1 MAIGLGQMVG
11 LGLLSQFMGGGKG
24 LLGGEEEKKIQS
36 MGEYNQQPTQATNNT
51 GFGGG
56 ISGISNQIFKGMSP
70 EQVARLGI
78 GFNSMRLDPDP
89 SMAASFQ
96 NTIDTESANRGTSNA
111 VAALRKM
118 GKTHLA
124 DLVESG
130 GLGVTEAMKR
140 ALDDPGKTDIN
151 ASLALLRKDPGNQQL
166 LDLAEILEAD
176 GTMHDEVMKAYMEIK
191 GLGSND
197 KEYALG
203 LSEMMT
209 YQGKDLVD
217 ENGKS
222 REGQH
227 YQIQT
232 DKATGDIKQVWLPS
246 YGETIEAKQIRE
258 NEQAFLIKDRETA
271 TKMGQNAYQESRD
284 LRDQIRQFELV
295 MENIDDGALSGWL
308 VDKLP
313 AMDDRTA
320 LLRGLQNKLGISV
333 INSATFGALSER
345 EMAMAMATN
354 LNLKLPPDELRKMV
368 LEQIRVRRKLAMEFE
383 RQAEKLLNKGASWS
397 EFVAEMLKETKK
409 HDAVVWEQ
417 LRPNEVEALL
427 KVGIDREAYKDLTY
441 EERKGIFDRRTN

>member
-1 MAIGLGQMVG
+1 
-11 LGLLSQFMGGGKG
+11 MGGGKG
-24 LLGGEEEKKIQS
+24 LLGGQDEKKIQS
-36 MGEYNQQPTQATNNT
+36 MGEYNQRPTQATNTT

-56 ISGISNQIFKGMSP
+56 ISGISNQLFKGMSQ
-70 EQVARLGI
+70 EQVARLGM

-89 SMAASFQ
+89 NMAASFQ
-96 NTIDTESANRGTSNA
+96 NTIDTASANRGKANA
-111 VAALRKM
+111 VGALRKM

-151 ASLALLRKDPGNQQL
+151 ASLALLRKDPNNAQL

-176 GTMHDEVMKAYMEIK
+176 GTMHDDVMKAYMDIK

-232 DKATGDIKQVWLPS
+232 NKKTGDIKQVWLPS
-246 YGETIEAKQIRE
+246 YGETIEQKQIRE

-354 LNLKLPPDELRKMV
+354 LNLNLPPDELRKMV

-427 KVGIDREAYKDLTY
+427 RAGIDREAYKDLTY

>member
-36 MGEYNQQPTQATNNT
+36 MGEYNQPPTQATNTT

-56 ISGISNQIFKGMSP
+56 ISGISNQLFKGMSQ
-70 EQVARLGI
+70 EQVARLGM

-89 SMAASFQ
+89 NMAASFQ
-96 NTIDTESANRGTSNA
+96 NTIDTASANKGKANA
-111 VAALRKM
+111 VGALRKM

-151 ASLALLRKDPGNQQL
+151 ASLALLRKDPDNQQL
-166 LDLAEILEAD
+166 LDLAEVLEAD
-176 GTMHDEVMKAYMEIK
+176 GTMHDDVMNAYMSIK
-191 GLGSND
+191 GLGVDD

-217 ENGKS
+217 ENGRS

-227 YQIQT
+227 YQFQT
-232 DKATGDIKQVWLPS
+232 NKANGDVKQVWLPS
-246 YGETIEAKQIRE
+246 FGETIEQKQTRE

-271 TKMGQNAYQESRD
+271 TKMGNNAYQESRD
-284 LRDQIRQFELV
+284 LRSQIDQFELV

-308 VDKLP
+308 IDKLP

-354 LNLKLPPDELRKMV
+354 LNLKLPPQELRKMV
-368 LEQIRVRRKLAMEFE
+368 LEQIRVRRKLAREFE
-383 RQAEKLLNKGASWS
+383 RQAEKLFNKGASWS

-427 KVGIDREAYKDLTY
+427 KVGIDREAYKDLSY

>member
-1 MAIGLGQMVG
+1 
-11 LGLLSQFMGGGKG
+11 MGGGKG
-24 LLGGEEEKKIQS
+24 LLGGQE
-36 MGEYNQQPTQATNNT
+36 QQPTKTASNNT

-56 ISGISNQIFKGMSP
+56 ISGISNQLFKGMSQ
-70 EQVARLGI
+70 EQVARLGM

-89 SMAASFQ
+89 NLAKSFQ
-96 NTIDTESANRGTSNA
+96 NTIDTASANRGKANA
-111 VAALRKM
+111 VGALRKM
-118 GKTHLA
+118 GKKHLA

-151 ASLALLRKDPGNQQL
+151 ASLALLRKDNNPQL

-176 GTMHDEVMKAYMEIK
+176 GTMHDEVMKAYMDIK
-191 GLGSND
+191 GLTSTD

-203 LSEMMT
+203 LSEIMT

-217 ENGKS
+217 EEGKS

-227 YQIQT
+227 YQLQT
-232 DKATGDIKQVWLPS
+232 DKATGDVKQVWLPS
-246 YGETIEAKQIRE
+246 YGETIEQKQIRE

-354 LNLKLPPDELRKMV
+354 LNLNLPPDELRKMV

>member
-24 LLGGEEEKKIQS
+24 LLGGKDDEKIQS
-36 MGEYNQQPTQATNNT
+36 MGEYNQPPTQATNTT

-56 ISGISNQIFKGMSP
+56 ISGISNQMFKGMSP

-89 SMAASFQ
+89 NMAASFQ
-96 NTIDTESANRGTSNA
+96 STIDTASANTGKANA
-111 VAALRKM
+111 VGALRKM

-151 ASLALLRKDPGNQQL
+151 ASLALLRKDPNNAQL

-176 GTMHDEVMKAYMEIK
+176 GTMHDDVMKAYMDIK

-246 YGETIEAKQIRE
+246 YGETIEAKQTRE
-258 NEQAFLIKDRETA
+258 NEQAFLIKDRDTA

-354 LNLKLPPDELRKMV
+354 LNLNLPPNELRKMV

-383 RQAEKLLNKGASWS
+383 SQAEKLLNKGASWS

-427 KVGIDREAYKDLTY
+427 KVGIDREAYKDLSY

>member
-1 MAIGLGQMVG
+1 
-11 LGLLSQFMGGGKG
+11 MGGGKG
-24 LLGGEEEKKIQS
+24 LLGGQDEKKIQS
-36 MGEYNQQPTQATNNT
+36 MGEYNQRPTQATNTT

-56 ISGISNQIFKGMSP
+56 ISGISNQLFKGMSQ
-70 EQVARLGI
+70 EQVARLGM

-89 SMAASFQ
+89 NMAASFQ
-96 NTIDTESANRGTSNA
+96 NTIDTASANRGKANA
-111 VAALRKM
+111 VGALRKM

-151 ASLALLRKDPGNQQL
+151 ASLALLRKDPNNAQL

-176 GTMHDEVMKAYMEIK
+176 GTMHDDVMKAYMDIK

-232 DKATGDIKQVWLPS
+232 NKATGDIKQVWLPS
-246 YGETIEAKQIRE
+246 YGETIEQKQIRE

-354 LNLKLPPDELRKMV
+354 LNLNLPPDELRKMV

-427 KVGIDREAYKDLTY
+427 RAGIDREAYKDLTY

>member
-24 LLGGEEEKKIQS
+24 LLGGKDDEKIQS
-36 MGEYNQQPTQATNNT
+36 MGEYNQPPTQATNTT

-56 ISGISNQIFKGMSP
+56 ISGISNQLFKGMSQ
-70 EQVARLGI
+70 EQVARLGM

-89 SMAASFQ
+89 NMAASFQ
-96 NTIDTESANRGTSNA
+96 STIDTASANTGKANA
-111 VAALRKM
+111 VGALRKM

-151 ASLALLRKDPGNQQL
+151 ASLALLRKDPNNAQL

-176 GTMHDEVMKAYMEIK
+176 GTMHDDVMKAYMDIK

-246 YGETIEAKQIRE
+246 YGETIEQKQTRE

-354 LNLKLPPDELRKMV
+354 LNLNLPPDELRKMV

-383 RQAEKLLNKGASWS
+383 SQAEKLLNKGASWS

-417 LRPNEVEALL
+417 LRPDEVASLL

>member
-24 LLGGEEEKKIQS
+24 LLGGKDDEKIQS
-36 MGEYNQQPTQATNNT
+36 MGEYNQPPTQATNTT

-56 ISGISNQIFKGMSP
+56 ISGISNQLFKGMSQ

-89 SMAASFQ
+89 NMAASFQ
-96 NTIDTESANRGTSNA
+96 NTIDTASANTGKANA
-111 VAALRKM
+111 VGALRKM

-151 ASLALLRKDPGNQQL
+151 ASLALLRKDPNNAQL

-176 GTMHDEVMKAYMEIK
+176 GTMHDDVMKAYMDIK

-246 YGETIEAKQIRE
+246 YGETIEQKQTRE
-258 NEQAFLIKDRETA
+258 NEQAFLIQDQETA
-271 TKMGQNAYQESRD
+271 TKMGNQAYTESRN
-284 LRDQIRQFELV
+284 LRSQISQFELALQAV
-295 MENIDDGALSGWL
+295 DDGALSGFL
-308 VDKLP
+308 ARRLP
-313 AMDDRTA
+313 AIDDKTA
-320 LLRGLQNKLGISV
+320 LLFGLQNKLGISV

-345 EMAMAMATN
+345 EMQMAMATN
-354 LNLKLPPDELRKMV
+354 LNLDLPPAELRDMII
-368 LEQIRVRRKLAMEFE
+368 EQIRVRRKLAQAFE
-383 RQAEKLLNKGASWS
+383 TEATSLLGGGKSWS
-397 EFVAEMLKETKK
+397 DFVARMVEETKK

-417 LRPNEVEALL
+417 LKPNEVEALL

>member
-1 MAIGLGQMVG
+1 
-11 LGLLSQFMGGGKG
+11 MGGGKG
-24 LLGGEEEKKIQS
+24 LLGGQE
-36 MGEYNQQPTQATNNT
+36 QQPTKTASNNT

-56 ISGISNQIFKGMSP
+56 ISGISNQLFKGMSQ
-70 EQVARLGI
+70 EQVARLGM

-89 SMAASFQ
+89 NLAKSFQ
-96 NTIDTESANRGTSNA
+96 NTIDTASANRGKANA
-111 VAALRKM
+111 VGALRKM

-151 ASLALLRKDPGNQQL
+151 ASLALLRKDNNPQL

-176 GTMHDEVMKAYMEIK
+176 GTMHDEVMKAYMDIK
-191 GLGSND
+191 GLTSTD

-203 LSEMMT
+203 LSEIMT

-217 ENGKS
+217 EEGKS

-227 YQIQT
+227 YQLQT
-232 DKATGDIKQVWLPS
+232 DKATGDVKQVWLPS
-246 YGETIEAKQIRE
+246 YGETIEQKQIRE

-354 LNLKLPPDELRKMV
+354 LNLNLPPNELRKMV

-417 LRPNEVEALL
+417 LRPDEVEALL

>member
-1 MAIGLGQMVG
+1 
-11 LGLLSQFMGGGKG
+11 MGGGKG
-24 LLGGEEEKKIQS
+24 LLGGGEEKKIQS
-36 MGEYNQQPTQATNNT
+36 MGEYNQPPTQATNTT

-56 ISGISNQIFKGMSP
+56 ISGISNQLFKGMSQ
-70 EQVARLGI
+70 EQVARLGM

-89 SMAASFQ
+89 NLAKSFQ
-96 NTIDTESANRGTSNA
+96 NTIDTASANRGKANA
-111 VAALRKM
+111 VSALRKM

-151 ASLALLRKDPGNQQL
+151 ASLALLRKDPNNAQL

-176 GTMHDEVMKAYMEIK
+176 GTMHDDVMKAYMDIK

-246 YGETIEAKQIRE
+246 YGETIEQKQKRE
-258 NEQAFLIKDRETA
+258 NEQAFLVKDRETA

-354 LNLKLPPDELRKMV
+354 LNLNLPPDELRKMV

>member
-1 MAIGLGQMVG
+1 MALGLGQLVG
-11 LGLLSQFMGGGKG
+11 MGLLSQFMGGGKG
-24 LLGGEEEKKIQS
+24 LLGGQDKKKIQS
-36 MGEYNQQPTQATNNT
+36 MGEYNQRPTQATNTT

-56 ISGISNQIFKGMSP
+56 ISGISNQLFKGMSQ
-70 EQVARLGI
+70 EQVARLGM

-89 SMAASFQ
+89 NMAASFQ
-96 NTIDTESANRGTSNA
+96 NTIDTASANRGKANA
-111 VAALRKM
+111 VGALRKM

-151 ASLALLRKDPGNQQL
+151 ASLALLRKDPNNSQL

-176 GTMHDEVMKAYMEIK
+176 GTMHDEVMKAYMDIK

-246 YGETIEAKQIRE
+246 YGETIEQKQKRE
-258 NEQAFLIKDRETA
+258 NEQAFLIQDQETA
-271 TKMGQNAYQESRD
+271 TKMGIKRIQNLEPCEVKYH
-284 LRDQIRQFELV
+284 
-295 MENIDDGALSGWL
+295 
-308 VDKLP
+308 
-313 AMDDRTA
+313 
-320 LLRGLQNKLGISV
+320 
-333 INSATFGALSER
+333 
-345 EMAMAMATN
+345 N
-354 LNLKLPPDELRKMV
+354 LN
-368 LEQIRVRRKLAMEFE
+368 
-383 RQAEKLLNKGASWS
+383 
-397 EFVAEMLKETKK
+397 
-409 HDAVVWEQ
+409 
-417 LRPNEVEALL
+417 
-427 KVGIDREAYKDLTY
+427 
-441 EERKGIFDRRTN
+441 

>member
-1 MAIGLGQMVG
+1 MALGLGQLVG
-11 LGLLSQFMGGGKG
+11 MGLLSQFMGGGKG
-24 LLGGEEEKKIQS
+24 LLGGQDEKKIQS
-36 MGEYNQQPTQATNNT
+36 MGEYNQRPTQATNTT

-56 ISGISNQIFKGMSP
+56 ISGISNQLFKGMSQ
-70 EQVARLGI
+70 EQVARLGM

-89 SMAASFQ
+89 NMAASFQ
-96 NTIDTESANRGTSNA
+96 NTIDTASANRGKANA
-111 VAALRKM
+111 VGALRKM

-151 ASLALLRKDPGNQQL
+151 ASLALLRKDPNNAQL

-176 GTMHDEVMKAYMEIK
+176 GTMHDDVMKAYMDIK

-232 DKATGDIKQVWLPS
+232 NKKTGDIKQVWLPS
-246 YGETIEAKQIRE
+246 YGETIEQKQIRE

-354 LNLKLPPDELRKMV
+354 LNLNLPPDELRKMV

-427 KVGIDREAYKDLTY
+427 RAGIDREAYKDLTY